1 MTDSSAPHHVVVAL
15 YDGFTALDVVGPYQM
30 LAFTPGVEV
39 TFAAERPGSVF
50 DDRHSLSLNAVS
62 LAKAGRP
69 DVVLV
74 PGGPGTAAALGSGLP
89 DWLREVHPDTA
100 WTTSVC
106 SGSLILA
113 AAGVLDGVRATSHF
127 LHLDTLAALG
137 ATAVRERVVE
147 VPAAR
152 VITAAGVSSG
162 IDMALRLSELLS
174 DRTTAE
180 AVQLWTEYDPQPPF
194 DSGSPDKASP
204 AVLARARGFDEA
216 ALAEWTGRDMRRG
229 GVGA

>member
-1 MTDSSAPHHVVVAL
+1 MTTPSAPTKVVVAL
-15 YDGFTALDVVGPYQM
+15 YDGFTALDVVGPYQV

-39 TFAAERPGSVF
+39 TFAAERPGSVV
-50 DDRHSLSLNAVS
+50 DDRRSLSLQAVG
-62 LAKAGRP
+62 LDHVGQP

-89 DWLREVHPDTA
+89 RWLGEVHSRTA

-113 AAGVLDGVRATSHF
+113 AAGVLAGVRATSHF

-137 ATAVRERVVE
+137 AVVVRERVVE
-147 VPAAR
+147 EPSAR
-152 VITAAGVSSG
+152 VMTAAGVSSG

-174 DRTTAE
+174 DRITAE

-204 AVLARARGFDEA
+204 AVLARAREYDAA
-216 ALAEWTGRDMRRG
+216 ALAEWTVVD
-229 GVGA
+229 

>member
-1 MTDSSAPHHVVVAL
+1 MTNTSGSPINVVVAL

-30 LAFTPGVEV
+30 LAFTPGVQV
-39 TFAAERPGSVF
+39 TFAAERPGPVL
-50 DDRHSLSLNAVS
+50 DDRRSLSLRAVG
-62 LAKAGRP
+62 LDEVGRP
-69 DVVLV
+69 DVLLV
-74 PGGPGTAAALGSGLP
+74 PGGPGTAAALSSALP
-89 DWLREVHPDTA
+89 SWVREVHPTTR

-113 AAGVLDGVRATSHF
+113 ASRVLDGVRATSHF

-137 ATAVRERVVE
+137 AIAVRERVVE
-147 VPAAR
+147 EPSAR

-194 DSGSPDKASP
+194 DSGSPDKAPP
-204 AVLARARGFDEA
+204 AALALARSYDAA
-216 ALAEWTGRDMRRG
+216 ALAEWTGDAADHRG
-229 GVGA
+229 A

>member
-1 MTDSSAPHHVVVAL
+1 MTNTAATPATVVVAL

-30 LAFTPGVEV
+30 LAFTPGVQV
-39 TFAAERPGSVF
+39 VFAAERPGSVI
-50 DDRHSLSLNAVS
+50 DDRRSLSLPAVG
-62 LAKAGRP
+62 LDEVGRP
-69 DVVLV
+69 DVLLV

-89 DWLREVHPDTA
+89 RWVSEVHPDTR

-113 AAGVLDGVRATSHF
+113 ASGVLDGVRATSHF

-137 ATAVRERVVE
+137 AVPVRDRVVE
-147 VPAAR
+147 EPSAR

-174 DRTTAE
+174 DRVTAE

-204 AVLARARGFDEA
+204 AVLDVARSYDAA
-216 ALAEWTGRDMRRG
+216 ALAEWAAPARQG
-229 GVGA
+229 